1 MLTKGLPRDRNNG
14 PRPGTGPVDA
24 DALISIKFD
33 GSFLVDVLVNRRWNT
48 RSGPLSLRLSFLL
61 LSTSQRSH
69 IWRHGRRTCSEVLDS
84 SCGFEAHCDCHLRT
98 CKLSENKITKKI
110 SPLISSSDD
119 SRKPRGWVILAMGG
133 SQLQIC
139 SRWMLLLPMSNGFCP
154 TRA

>member
-69 IWRHGRRTCSEVLDS
+69 I
-84 SCGFEAHCDCHLRT
+84 
-98 CKLSENKITKKI
+98 
-110 SPLISSSDD
+110 
-119 SRKPRGWVILAMGG
+119 
-133 SQLQIC
+133 
-139 SRWMLLLPMSNGFCP
+139 
-154 TRA
+154 